1 MPFLKSGSF
10 FSDPFTVTI
19 KGQTQINSD
28 PKTQTQKLRPTLNKK
43 LIKKTETITENQF
56 NFRPAGK

>member
-28 PKTQTQKLRPTLNKK
+28 PKTQTQKLRPTINKK
-43 LIKKTETITENQF
+43 LIQKTENH
-56 NFRPAGK
+56 N

>member
-19 KGQTQINSD
+19 KGQIQINSD
-28 PKTQTQKLRPTLNKK
+28 PKTQTQKLRPIINKK
-43 LIKKTETITENQF
+43 LTKTTENHNSEPVQL
-56 NFRPAGK
+56 

>member
-10 FSDPFTVTI
+10 FSNPFTVTI

-43 LIKKTETITENQF
+43 LIKKTENHNSEPVQL
-56 NFRPAGK
+56 

>member
-28 PKTQTQKLRPTLNKK
+28 PKTETQKLRPTINKK
-43 LIKKTETITENQF
+43 LTKKTENHNSEPVQL
-56 NFRPAGK
+56 